1 MFYINI
7 GSLMCQRKQQMNR
20 CSAGS
25 FEPPTAHVM
34 PIAAVGVVLG

>member
-7 GSLMCQRKQQMNR
+7 VTLMCKRKKQMNR

-25 FEPPTAHVM
+25 FERLTGHVV